1 MTIIAYRLHT
11 VHARLKAEIKRE
23 LKQRSP
29 DEHRLTKL
37 KKLKLA
43 IKDRLYA
50 NVRRSVSAF

>member
-1 MTIIAYRLHT
+1 MTTIAYRLHT

-23 LKQRSP
+23 LKRRSP